1 MSNANPAPGSN
12 GVTSIDI
19 MKMMGLRKSTK
30 LARQD
35 IAEINVIHKTTRVS
49 FQFYLRFREFTLIL
63 PLCALVTLLGILG
76 HNGILLLV
84 IISFHLRCCSLMK
97 NL

>member
-49 FQFYLRFREFTLIL
+49 FQFYLRF
-63 PLCALVTLLGILG
+63 
-76 HNGILLLV
+76 
-84 IISFHLRCCSLMK
+84 
-97 NL
+97 